1 MVVVYVYWCFC
12 CLLTIVSAAWLKQE
26 PASKD
31 NPFASIL
38 YTAVVRGKVALP
50 CDISS
55 PSADDTAALILW
67 YKDDSAQP
75 IYTLDSRR
83 GDVDQAH
90 QSSGPQLE
98 NRAYFNMIN
107 RPAFLQLDPVKEDD
121 AGEYRCRVDFHK
133 ARTVNTVIT
142 LKVIVP
148 PREPLIVDENG
159 QQLKGLVGPFN
170 EGQSLTLTCS
180 VTGGK
185 PRPSLTWWRDYT
197 LLDDNY
203 TFCSDEIVENT
214 IYIPELEREDFRVIL
229 TCQASN
235 NNITIPASTTV
246 TLKLNLK
253 PRSVEIISSHRP
265 MSANRKV
272 KLTCVAHGSRPPAT
286 LTWWKGSEK
295 VDTSDGSVV
304 TEAETTR
311 STFSFLPTVEDNGK
325 YLACRAENTKIPGS
339 GIEDS
344 FNIEV
349 HYPPKV
355 SLRVMWVSKK
365 PDIQEGDD
373 VTFGCD
379 IKANPWVYEI
389 KWYFNGV
396 ELLGNSSLGA
406 LISSQSMVIPNV
418 MRRLR
423 GHISC
428 SATNSEGLGTSDAI
442 FLKVKYAPV
451 CQPGQKLT
459 YGALHGETIQVQCKL
474 DSDPKNITFYWRFNS
489 STKVTHNV
497 LHSVGGNKY
506 ESTAS
511 FAVETDEE
519 YGTLLCW
526 GENKIG
532 VQKDPCI
539 FKVIHAEP
547 PDPLENCSVFNRTT
561 KQILIKCLEGFD
573 GGLEQTFLVEVY
585 KKESSVLH
593 SKVSSPVPVFR
604 LRSLTPG
611 SFYTML
617 IYAVNRRGQSSSVS
631 LTTSTARLAEKLT
644 GEEAGMFI
652 SSSILAVFIGATVVF
667 ILFVFILFVVVKI
680 RKKKILKAKPEN
692 DPVNKLEVSPKK
704 NVGDVTEGP
713 DIIPAKN
720 MSMDIYLACYDSDPD
735 QTFFQLHAAPASSRS
750 YSTSGELLTST
761 PSSSKGTTYMPEM
774 SYRSPTHKS
783 DIRSGSLASPYPQD
797 KKQKNTSHPE
807 TAYQSLKQ
815 EPEYSKQE
823 IPMWGTEQGNE
834 SIRPLDPVVGD
845 KQESIV

>member
-442 FLKVKYAPV
+442 FLKVKLY
-451 CQPGQKLT
+451 
-459 YGALHGETIQVQCKL
+459 
-474 DSDPKNITFYWRFNS
+474 
-489 STKVTHNV
+489 
-497 LHSVGGNKY
+497 
-506 ESTAS
+506 
-511 FAVETDEE
+511 
-519 YGTLLCW
+519 LLIDIDCVSLYLL
-526 GENKIG
+526 IG
-532 VQKDPCI
+532 IDFVYYIYSLI
-539 FKVIHAEP
+539 F
-547 PDPLENCSVFNRTT
+547 
-561 KQILIKCLEGFD
+561 ILLYYI
-573 GGLEQTFLVEVY
+573 Y
-585 KKESSVLH
+585 S
-593 SKVSSPVPVFR
+593 
-604 LRSLTPG
+604 
-611 SFYTML
+611 L
-617 IYAVNRRGQSSSVS
+617 IYIIVLLYLLIAVGYVLLYLLIDIDFVYYIYSLIFIMLYYIYSLIFIMFYYIYSLIFIMLYYIYS
-631 LTTSTARLAEKLT
+631 LIFIILTTCA
-644 GEEAGMFI
+644 I
-652 SSSILAVFIGATVVF
+652 
-667 ILFVFILFVVVKI
+667 
-680 RKKKILKAKPEN
+680 
-692 DPVNKLEVSPKK
+692 
-704 NVGDVTEGP
+704 
-713 DIIPAKN
+713 
-720 MSMDIYLACYDSDPD
+720 
-735 QTFFQLHAAPASSRS
+735 
-750 YSTSGELLTST
+750 
-761 PSSSKGTTYMPEM
+761 
-774 SYRSPTHKS
+774 
-783 DIRSGSLASPYPQD
+783 
-797 KKQKNTSHPE
+797 
-807 TAYQSLKQ
+807 
-815 EPEYSKQE
+815 
-823 IPMWGTEQGNE
+823 
-834 SIRPLDPVVGD
+834 
-845 KQESIV
+845 